1 MSNPVYSSAIL
12 TCLAGTIGTGL
23 FVGSGQ
29 TLARGGPA
37 LILIAY
43 LVMTLAV
50 YCVVTA
56 LTEVVCDAPQRSKGD
71 EKNLLIHHIRLP
83 GYPYT
88 DPLFLSLP
96 TDMSQEVWVSLWAG
110 M

>member
-1 MSNPVYSSAIL
+1 M
-12 TCLAGTIGTGL
+12 
-23 FVGSGQ
+23 GSGQ

-43 LVMTLAV
+43 LIMTLAV

-56 LTEVVCDAPQRSKGD
+56 LTEVVCDAPQRSKGE
-71 EKNLLIHHIRLP
+71 EKNIPTYHIRLP
-83 GYPYT
+83 GYLYM
-88 DPLFLSLP
+88 DLLFHSSP